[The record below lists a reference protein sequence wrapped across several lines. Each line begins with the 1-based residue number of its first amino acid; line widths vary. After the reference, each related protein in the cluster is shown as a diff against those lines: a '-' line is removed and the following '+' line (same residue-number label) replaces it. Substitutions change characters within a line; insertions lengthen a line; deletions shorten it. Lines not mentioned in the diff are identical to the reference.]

1 MELFNRCAYAHFA
14 QHGLSL
20 RERDIFKLDAPD
32 IGELFHA
39 ALKRIAD
46 RLLRENRTWADL
58 SIKECEHLSAVVIE
72 EIAPLL
78 QRQIL
83 LSSNRHFYLKQ
94 KLQQIIFRTSI
105 ILREHAKSSGFVPVD
120 LEVPFGMG
128 GTGSLPPMEFS
139 LPNGVKME
147 VVGRIDRV
155 DKAEDE
161 NGTFLRIIDYKS
173 RLKSVRLN
181 GSVLRISTSNVNVF
195 RCCYFKCAYVDEKG
209 GTASPAGVLYFHIHN
224 PIVEVK
230 VTHLKQKLKRKF

>member
-173 RLKSVRLN
+173 SSKALDLTEVYYGLALQMLTYLDVVTSNAHTWMKKAAQHHQLVYC
-181 GSVLRISTSNVNVF
+181 ISTF
-195 RCCYFKCAYVDEKG
+195 ITQLLR
-209 GTASPAGVLYFHIHN
+209 
-224 PIVEVK
+224 
-230 VTHLKQKLKRKF
+230 